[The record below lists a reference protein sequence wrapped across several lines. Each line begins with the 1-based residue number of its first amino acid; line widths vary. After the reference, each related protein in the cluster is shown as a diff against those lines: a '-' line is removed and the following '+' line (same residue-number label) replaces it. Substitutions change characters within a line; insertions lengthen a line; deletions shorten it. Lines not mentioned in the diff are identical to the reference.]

1 MLNIWRKATG
11 RKSQGPELGGMP
23 LGDHPWLVLGG
34 GGLKGLT
41 HLGVWRALEEVG
53 FRPDGILGTSI
64 GSLVG
69 ACMAAEV
76 DRGKL
81 EKHAR
86 ALSRSDIARVQRRA
100 VWFNGLRA
108 TSVFQGEVLR
118 DYLEGVLPDTGWE
131 ALRIRFQLNA
141 VEMGRGR
148 TEWFGIGARTD
159 VPLPDAVYASNAL
172 PVFYPPARLPGG
184 IYADGGVEDALPL
197 RRAAELGA
205 TSVVAVDVGSG
216 EEADAEEVLR
226 QGLLGMH
233 QRVFGIMSGRRRRDQ
248 IASWDGPPLLLIRPR
263 LDNYGTFDF
272 EHVEYFL
279 EEGYRATVA
288 VLRGEEEEENGGGH
302 EPVEAEAAALGAVNA
317 GPGGEP
323 ESR

>member
-1 MLNIWRKATG
+1 MLKIWRKATG
-11 RKSQGPELGGMP
+11 RRERDPELGGVP

-34 GGLKGLT
+34 GGLKGLA
-41 HLGVWRALEEVG
+41 HLGVWRALEEAG
-53 FRPDGILGTSI
+53 FRPEGILGTSI

-76 DRGKL
+76 DREEL
-81 EKHAR
+81 EKRAR
-86 ALSRSDIARVQRRA
+86 ELSRPDIARVQRRA

-118 DYLEGVLPDTGWE
+118 DYLEELLPESGWE

-141 VEMGRGR
+141 VELGRGR

-159 VPLPDAVYASNAL
+159 VPLADAVYASNAL

-184 IYADGGVEDALPL
+184 IYVDGGVEDALPL

-216 EEADAEEVLR
+216 EEVDPEEVLR
-226 QGLLGMH
+226 QGLLAMH

-248 IASWDGPPLLLIRPR
+248 VTSWDEPPLLLIRPR
-263 LDNYGTFDF
+263 LDDHGTFDF
-272 EHVEYFL
+272 DDVEYFL
-279 EEGYRATVA
+279 EEGYRAARA
-288 VLRGEEEEENGGGH
+288 VFEEEEEADTVGDGA
-302 EPVEAEAAALGAVNA
+302 PEAEAASLPSAKAASGAETD
-317 GPGGEP
+317 PG
-323 ESR
+323 